1 MIDCHFLLLLVN
13 DDTIFVGGAYIDL
26 DASPEALGCESTRL
40 VEIDEND
47 GVTLQLS
54 DLAVKLVGP
63 ANLLV
68 LLARVV
74 LVVSHG
80 IYRLMS

>member
-1 MIDCHFLLLLVN
+1 MIDYHLLLLLVD

-26 DASPEALGCESTRL
+26 DASFEALGRESTRL

-47 GVTLQLS
+47 GIAPHLS
-54 DLAVKLVGP
+54 DLAVELVGL

-68 LLARVV
+68 LLVRVV
-74 LVVSHG
+74 LLFHKRTMF
-80 IYRLMS
+80 I